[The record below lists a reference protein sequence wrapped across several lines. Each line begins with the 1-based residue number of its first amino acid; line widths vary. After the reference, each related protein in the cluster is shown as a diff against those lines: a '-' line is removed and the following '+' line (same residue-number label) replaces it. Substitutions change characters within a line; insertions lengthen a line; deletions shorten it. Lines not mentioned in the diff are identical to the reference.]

1 MASSYTGLGTE
12 LMTTGENAGTW
23 GTTTNTNLQ
32 IIEQMVG
39 GYTEQSIAGGVQTT
53 TLSVSDGST
62 GAVLSHRV
70 IKFTG
75 TITGNQTVTI
85 PLDVQQMY
93 VLVNG
98 TSGAYTVNFKYASGS
113 GSSITFATTDK
124 GTKLVYAAADHA
136 TNPNIVDSGIASTG
150 AYDLEG
156 NTLTLDADGDTDITA
171 DTDDQIDIKISGA
184 DDFTMT
190 ANAFNVLTGSHVTF
204 ADSAN
209 AKFGTGNDMLMYHD
223 GSNSYITNSQGAL
236 KIATESSGI
245 AVTIGHTTSEVTVA
259 DNLTVT
265 GTLTLGS
272 NAELTEAEL
281 ELLDG
286 ITAGTAIASKVVT
299 TDSNIDTTGQR
310 NLTISGELDAATLDI
325 SGNADIDGTLEAD
338 AYTIE
343 GTSFIKVEGTNFTDS
358 LLVGHSTT
366 GTLDAATDN
375 TGVGIGALDA
385 LTTGDDNTAIGQ
397 DSGSAV
403 TTGGSNTFVGS
414 NAGLVLAGGFY
425 NTLIG
430 TNAGDALVSGNEN
443 VAVGTSALGAGN
455 GAYRN
460 TIIGRGAGNII
471 SSGDDNICIGH
482 DAGNNITSGDGNV
495 VIGQADVS
503 SATGDDQ
510 LSISSGNDGAPVTWI
525 TGDSSGNLIFPAD
538 VTLGD
543 DLVLDSD
550 SAAIKFGDDQEIT
563 LTHTADDGLVLKHV
577 GTGDGKEPSL
587 TFQAG
592 DNDIAA
598 DDVLGSIF
606 FQAPDEGAGTDAI
619 LVAAGIEAVSE
630 GDFSSSNNATKLSFK
645 TAASEAATE
654 KMSLSS
660 GGNLTV
666 SGDISANNFKFGGT
680 NFTDSIL
687 IGHSTTG
694 TLSTAVNNVGIGG
707 DSGSYSL
714 MAVTSGD
721 NNFGALGAL
730 DALTTGSGNIAIGDT
745 TMTYAVTGSNNIAFG
760 STAMKQTRSG
770 DGNIGVGLNSLRD
783 TNSTDYSVGIG
794 NEAGKENE
802 GTRNTYLGAFAGDNI
817 TSGAGNV
824 IIGGVD
830 ADSATGSRQL
840 KIGGYDGSTSTTWI
854 DGDSNGVV
862 KFSAANV
869 TQQAITSSSNAV
881 AWNAATQPNAYHIT
895 TENTTLS
902 APSNAVEGAFICIEI
917 NFNGSHTFS
926 WNAIF
931 NFAADTAPTTTDTD
945 AKTDIFVFRYNGAI
959 WQEVGRTL
967 NIPES

>member
-1 MASSYTGLGTE
+1 MDAI
-12 LMTTGENAGTW
+12 TTG
-23 GTTTNTNLQ
+23 
-32 IIEQMVG
+32 
-39 GYTEQSIAGGVQTT
+39 
-53 TLSVSDGST
+53 D
-62 GAVLSHRV
+62 
-70 IKFTG
+70 
-75 TITGNQTVTI
+75 
-85 PLDVQQMY
+85 
-93 VLVNG
+93 
-98 TSGAYTVNFKYASGS
+98 
-113 GSSITFATTDK
+113 
-124 GTKLVYAAADHA
+124 
-136 TNPNIVDSGIASTG
+136 
-150 AYDLEG
+150 G
-156 NTLTLDADGDTDITA
+156 NTALGYRALTAHTTGD
-171 DTDDQIDIKISGA
+171 
-184 DDFTMT
+184 
-190 ANAFNVLTGSHVTF
+190 FNVALGKD
-204 ADSAN
+204 ALLAN
-209 AKFGTGNDMLMYHD
+209 
-223 GSNSYITNSQGAL
+223 
-236 KIATESSGI
+236 
-245 AVTIGHTTSEVTVA
+245 
-259 DNLTVT
+259 
-265 GTLTLGS
+265 
-272 NAELTEAEL
+272 
-281 ELLDG
+281 
-286 ITAGTAIASKVVT
+286 
-299 TDSNIDTTGQR
+299 TTGQR
-310 NLTISGELDAATLDI
+310 NVSVGKASMTTNVSG
-325 SGNADIDGTLEAD
+325 
-338 AYTIE
+338 
-343 GTSFIKVEGTNFTDS
+343 
-358 LLVGHSTT
+358 
-366 GTLDAATDN
+366 TDN
-375 TGVGIGALDA
+375 TAVGNNALI
-385 LTTGDDNTAIGQ
+385 LSTGYYNTAVGK
-397 DSGSAV
+397 DSGYRV
-403 TTGGSNTFVGS
+403 VG
-414 NAGLVLAGGFY
+414 NY
-425 NTLIG
+425 NTTMGI
-430 TNAGDALVSGNEN
+430 
-443 VAVGTSALGAGN
+443 
-455 GAYRN
+455 
-460 TIIGRGAGNII
+460 
-471 SSGDDNICIGH
+471 
-482 DAGNNITSGDGNV
+482 DAGQNITSGDGNV
-495 VIGQADVS
+495 IIGTVDAD
-503 SATGDDQ
+503 SATGDRQ
-510 LSISSGNDGAPVTWI
+510 LKIVGYDGSTTTTWI
-525 TGDSSGNLIFPAD
+525 DGDSSGNLTFPAD

-730 DALTTGSGNIAIGDT
+730 DALTTGTGNIAIGDT
-745 TMTYAVTGSNNIAFG
+745 TMTYAVTGSNNIEFG

-902 APSNAVEGAFICIEI
+902 APSNGVEGAFICIEI